1 MARVIKWVL
10 GLAVVAGL
18 VYIGLVA
25 VTGSQ
30 IRSIAEDQLQAY
42 SAQSPES
49 ETEIIW
55 HETGFW
61 RSTGEVRVTMQLDED
76 LLEVV
81 HAFRLRHGALR
92 ASVEGDVRGS
102 FDDMQLNDMLFA
114 GQAINLEGR
123 IGLGGVRLTYAVPE
137 IHYVDEALE
146 MRSTAAPF
154 TLDLVLREDEQ
165 HSQLHVE
172 WVEIMS
178 TSIGASDG
186 LRWEDIEVTSQAR
199 LNPNDGL
206 FDHGHS
212 VFRVGQMV
220 FGDGE
225 DSIARIDGL
234 LNETDMAREA
244 GMVDV
249 DNRLT
254 VEAYDIYGVAG
265 DLTLNIQLGPI
276 PFESFQNLQRHGDDA
291 AAMSA
296 FLHDMQ
302 QANSRLIIDTMELT
316 MGQMGDLVA
325 AGEFQLRQDIN
336 LQQDFSVES
345 AGDLLE
351 GRLEVSDLPLLL
363 LMPLSGLV
371 SGELPW
377 TLELRQG
384 DLLINGETLE
394 LPAM

>member
-1 MARVIKWVL
+1 MARVIKWVV
-10 GLAVVAGL
+10 GLAVIAGL

-30 IRSIAEDQLQAY
+30 IRSIAENQLQTY
-42 SAQSPES
+42 NAQTPES
-49 ETEIIW
+49 DAEIVW

-61 RSTGEVRVTMQLDED
+61 RSTGEVRVTMQLDDD

-81 HAFRLRHGALR
+81 HTFSLRHGALR

-102 FDDMQLNDMLFA
+102 LGDTQLNDMLFA
-114 GQAINLEGR
+114 DQAISLDGR

-137 IHYVDEALE
+137 IYYVDEALE

-178 TSIGASDG
+178 TAIGASDG

-199 LNPNDGL
+199 LNPDDGL
-206 FDHGHS
+206 FDYGHS

-225 DSIARIDGL
+225 DSIARIEGL
-234 LNETDMAREA
+234 LNETDMTREA

-254 VEAYDIYGVAG
+254 VEAYDVYGVGG
-265 DLTLNIQLGPI
+265 DLTFNLQLGPI
-276 PFESFQNLQRHGDDA
+276 PFESFQNLQRQADDA
-291 AAMSA
+291 AALNA
-296 FLHDMQ
+296 FLYDMQ
-302 QANSRLIIDTMELT
+302 QVDTRLIIETLELT

-325 AGEFQLRQDIN
+325 SGEFQVRQDID
-336 LQQDFSVES
+336 LQQDFSIES
-345 AGDLLE
+345 AGDLME
-351 GRLEVSDLPLLL
+351 GQLEVRDLPLLL
-363 LMPLSGLV
+363 LMPLSGMV

-384 DLLINGETLE
+384 DLLINGEALE
-394 LPAM
+394 LPDM